1 MWGLAPVATRALV
14 LQLPPLPL
22 LVIRMAVASVVLL
35 PWCRPLLRRPVP
47 PLPVPRHPLP
57 PCPVPHRPVLHRPAG
72 RRSGR
77 RLLTRLVM
85 AGLLGMV
92 GYNLPVTVGLQWVPA
107 STAGLVL
114 ASEPAWLLVLAA
126 VFLGE
131 RASRRSWAGVAV
143 ALGGVAVL
151 AGPGILSA
159 RGGARELAGV
169 GLIALGTLLFGAYT
183 LMLRPLSQAYG
194 PVPVTAASTV
204 AGALFYAPFAALIS
218 PAQLTRL
225 PASAWAELAFLAI
238 GSTALGMLAWNLAVS
253 RLPGERAG
261 LLLFLEPVVSVAGA
275 VTLLGEHLSAQL
287 AVGGA
292 LVLAGIA
299 ATWRPNPRP
308 PDALPSP
315 SGHPHPDARPP
326 PSASRAPDARPP
338 PSAPGCGPPP
348 SGSGPFAARTCP
360 SAGRRHAAASPPPS
374 KPRPISREVRA
385 DQPATPPA
393 PGAPI
398 RTFPPNRSNA
408 HSNKPLNGI
417 CS

>member
-1 MWGLAPVATRALV
+1 MRPRPSHAAAEGDRDPGTRPAPQGPRPDSATGTAAGLAAVSMWGLAPVATRALV

-22 LVIRMAVASVVLL
+22 LVVRMAVASVVLL
-35 PWCRPLLRRPVP
+35 PWCVPLLRHPVPYHPVP
-47 PLPVPRHPLP
+47 P
-57 PCPVPHRPVLHRPAG
+57 RPAA

-77 RLLTRLVM
+77 RLFARLVM

-159 RGGARELAGV
+159 RAGARELAGV

-218 PAQLTRL
+218 PAQFTRL
-225 PASAWAELAFLAI
+225 PASAWAELAFLAV

-261 LLLFLEPVVSVAGA
+261 LLLFLEPLVSVAGA
-275 VTLLGEHLSAQL
+275 VTLLGEHLSAHL
-287 AVGGA
+287 AIGGA

-299 ATWRPNPRP
+299 ATWRPNPRH
-308 PDALPSP
+308 PDALP
-315 SGHPHPDARPP
+315 PP
-326 PSASRAPDARPP
+326 
-338 PSAPGCGPPP
+338 
-348 SGSGPFAARTCP
+348 
-360 SAGRRHAAASPPPS
+360 
-374 KPRPISREVRA
+374 
-385 DQPATPPA
+385 
-393 PGAPI
+393 
-398 RTFPPNRSNA
+398 
-408 HSNKPLNGI
+408 
-417 CS
+417 

>member
-1 MWGLAPVATRALV
+1 
-14 LQLPPLPL
+14 
-22 LVIRMAVASVVLL
+22 
-35 PWCRPLLRRPVP
+35 
-47 PLPVPRHPLP
+47 
-57 PCPVPHRPVLHRPAG
+57 
-72 RRSGR
+72 
-77 RLLTRLVM
+77 M

-143 ALGGVAVL
+143 ALGGIAVL
-151 AGPGILSA
+151 AGPGVLSA

-183 LMLRPLSQAYG
+183 LMLRPLSQDYG

-225 PASAWAELAFLAI
+225 PASAWAELAFLAV

-261 LLLFLEPVVSVAGA
+261 LLLFLEPLVSVAGA
-275 VTLLGEHLSAQL
+275 VTLLGEHLSAHL
-287 AVGGA
+287 AIGGA

-299 ATWRPNPRP
+299 TTWRPNPR
-308 PDALPSP
+308 
-315 SGHPHPDARPP
+315 HPDV
-326 PSASRAPDARPP
+326 
-338 PSAPGCGPPP
+338 
-348 SGSGPFAARTCP
+348 
-360 SAGRRHAAASPPPS
+360 
-374 KPRPISREVRA
+374 PR
-385 DQPATPPA
+385 QPATPTQTPA
-393 PGAPI
+393 PRRPAAVTPP
-398 RTFPPNRSNA
+398 RTPPTPPGILILERSHGCPHFHGRRFPSPTRT
-408 HSNKPLNGI
+408 GTT
-417 CS
+417 

>member
-1 MWGLAPVATRALV
+1 MRPRPSHAAAEGDRDPAPRPTPQGPRPGSATATAAGLAAVFMWGLAPVATRALV

-47 PLPVPRHPLP
+47 R
-57 PCPVPHRPVLHRPAG
+57 RSAG
-72 RRSGR
+72 RCSRQ

-261 LLLFLEPVVSVAGA
+261 LLLFLEPLVSVAGA
-275 VTLLGEHLSAQL
+275 VTLLGEHLSAHL

-308 PDALPSP
+308 PDALPPP

-326 PSASRAPDARPP
+326 PSASPAPDARPP
-338 PSAPGCGPPP
+338 PSASPAPDARPPP
-348 SGSGPFAARTCP
+348 CAHPTDAAP
-360 SAGRRHAAASPPPS
+360 H
-374 KPRPISREVRA
+374 IN
-385 DQPATPPA
+385 
-393 PGAPI
+393 
-398 RTFPPNRSNA
+398 F
-408 HSNKPLNGI
+408 
-417 CS
+417 

>member
-1 MWGLAPVATRALV
+1 MRPRPSHAAAEGDRDPAPRPAPQGPRPGSATATAAGLAAVSVWGLAPVATRALV

-47 PLPVPRHPLP
+47 PHPVPRPSVPRPPVPRPPVPRPPVPRHPAP
-57 PCPVPHRPVLHRPAG
+57 RHPAA

-77 RLLTRLVM
+77 RLLARLVM

-261 LLLFLEPVVSVAGA
+261 LLLFLEPLVSVAGA
-275 VTLLGEHLSAQL
+275 ATLLGEHLSAHL

-308 PDALPSP
+308 PDALPPP

-326 PSASRAPDARPP
+326 PSAHPTDTARITSERSRR
-338 PSAPGCGPPP
+338 
-348 SGSGPFAARTCP
+348 CP
-360 SAGRRHAAASPPPS
+360 HFPGRRFPSP
-374 KPRPISREVRA
+374 
-385 DQPATPPA
+385 T
-393 PGAPI
+393 
-398 RTFPPNRSNA
+398 RT
-408 HSNKPLNGI
+408 GTT
-417 CS
+417 